1 MSTNLVNAISKALEN
16 VNLVHLPDYNDGITI
31 LSVKKKA
38 DDYEIITTA
47 GLPKW
52 ADGIFV
58 RNGIVNIPIAVD
70 LTTEVE
76 YYSCADEETD
86 EELEMSQVWVKNNV
100 TKLAST
106 IRKVFTG
113 INEGT
118 IGKYANLSSSNIDKR
133 ALVENLDKMEYRNG
147 LKFENQNQVRKYFTQ
162 ESFEQMGFYDEPDAK
177 IYTEEELEFMADH
190 IILNQLHCDFC

>member
-16 VNLVHLPDYNDGITI
+16 VNLVHLPDYKDGITI

-47 GLPKW
+47 GLPEG

-70 LTTEVE
+70 LTTDVE

-106 IRKVFTG
+106 IHKVFTG
-113 INEGT
+113 INEGR
-118 IGKYANLSSSNIDKR
+118 IGKYANLSS
-133 ALVENLDKMEYRNG
+133 ME
-147 LKFENQNQVRKYFTQ
+147 E
-162 ESFEQMGFYDEPDAK
+162 
-177 IYTEEELEFMADH
+177 
-190 IILNQLHCDFC
+190 